1 MGISAKTDL
10 QLYALPAAIEPNEPT
25 GNLLTEKKLLHCDVI
40 FGSPRS
46 DCSGAGICKIVDI
59 NSGQRVQLKRNCR
72 LAPAL
77 LTASADGK
85 KLTMTFLREFMC
97 VHLLRH
103 HFRTGVLDVQDA
115 CPIPDRVVNLLCL
128 TGFAVL
134 PGQYVIE
141 EGLRGFQIYFYL

>member
-10 QLYALPAAIEPNEPT
+10 PLPAFIDLDQPA
-25 GNLLTEKKLLHCDVI
+25 GSLLTEKKLLHCDVI

-59 NSGQRVQLKRNCR
+59 NSGKGVQLKRDCR

-77 LTASADGK
+77 LTASADGTQ
-85 KLTMTFLREFMC
+85 LTMTFLREFMC

-115 CPIPDRVVNLLCL
+115 CPIPDGIVNLLCL
-128 TGFAVL
+128 PGFAIL

-141 EGLRGFQIYFYL
+141 EGLRGFKIHFSL